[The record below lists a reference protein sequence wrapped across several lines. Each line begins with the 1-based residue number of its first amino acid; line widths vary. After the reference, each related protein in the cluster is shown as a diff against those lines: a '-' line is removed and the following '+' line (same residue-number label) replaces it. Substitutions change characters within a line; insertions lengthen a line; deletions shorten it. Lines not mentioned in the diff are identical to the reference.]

1 MNDEYSIPL
10 YTSIDLF
17 QGGIYV
23 GTRFKVRKNRTP
35 PPARH
40 IFLLTVILFLASV
53 FFSIWVIDARIK
65 PTVMDIAKDKTREYA
80 TRTIN
85 AAVKSTENLSFD
97 TLVDVSYD
105 NNDNVALLGWNAAE
119 VSKTLRDATE
129 RAEYFL
135 YGMNQGG
142 EIPNVDDPTIDPVEF
157 GDRPED
163 IPKKDPTVIEIPIG
177 MATGSTILANLGPK
191 IPVHF
196 EIIGSVQT
204 NIVHEVKEFG
214 VNAALFE
221 IFIPVTV
228 DVQIVIPFS
237 TEVAEI
243 TTDVFVDSRVI
254 MGRVPE
260 FYNAGSG
267 DGPMISVPRD
277 SKSQNQN

>member
-1 MNDEYSIPL
+1 MLRQRYRI
-10 YTSIDLF
+10 
-17 QGGIYV
+17 
-23 GTRFKVRKNRTP
+23 RKNRTP
-35 PPARH
+35 PPARQ
-40 IFLLTVILFLASV
+40 IFLITVFLFLISV
-53 FFSIWVIDARIK
+53 LVSIWIIDVGIK
-65 PTVMDIAKDKTREYA
+65 PTVMNIAKDKTKEYA

-85 AAVKSTENLSFD
+85 EAVRSTENLNFD
-97 TLVDVSYD
+97 TLVNVSYD

-119 VSKTLRDATE
+119 VTKTLRDATE

-142 EIPNVDDPTIDPVEF
+142 EMPDIDDPDIDPLEF

-163 IPKKDPTVIEIPIG
+163 IPKKDPTIIEIPIG

-214 VNAALFE
+214 VNAAMFE

-237 TEVAEI
+237 TEVTEI

-260 FYNAGSG
+260 FYNAGGSSEG
-267 DGPMISVPRD
+267 GPTISVPRD
-277 SKSQNQN
+277 RSNQNQN